1 MPTYAAEYKRK
12 LTTPQK
18 AMEKVRNGDTI
29 VHGLSTAEPPAL
41 LAAIA
46 DRAREGDLKDINIY
60 SLLPLKHAAETVL
73 APDLSDCIQAY
84 SWFVSGANRALV
96 KVGLNYFVPNY
107 FHQIPRLCRDF
118 MQIDVTITTV
128 SPMDK
133 AGYFSFGTAN
143 DFTSTAARHCK
154 RLVVEV
160 NENMPRIFGDSLL
173 HTSEVDAIVENHV
186 PLLEMIPPEPK
197 PEDDTIGKC
206 IAELVPDGATIQLG
220 FGAIPNAITRYLM
233 GHRDLGIH
241 TEVFG
246 PGMVDLIEKGVVT
259 GRKKNLHPRKN
270 VFTMAQGTRKT
281 YEFMND
287 NPSMESYPVSYTN
300 EPSVI
305 AQNDNMVSI
314 NSILEV
320 DLLGQCN
327 AEFLAGSQFS
337 GTGGQLDFV
346 RGAFNSKGGKSI
358 LAFYSTAKNG
368 EVSRVVPRF
377 ETGTVVTT
385 PRMDTHYVV
394 TEHGMVNLKGKSTRE
409 RALDIISIAHPKF
422 RDDLLREAE
431 NMYLI

>member
-1 MPTYAAEYKRK
+1 
-12 LTTPQK
+12 
-18 AMEKVRNGDTI
+18 
-29 VHGLSTAEPPAL
+29 
-41 LAAIA
+41 
-46 DRAREGDLKDINIY
+46 
-60 SLLPLKHAAETVL
+60 
-73 APDLSDCIQAY
+73 
-84 SWFVSGANRALV
+84 
-96 KVGLNYFVPNY
+96 
-107 FHQIPRLCRDF
+107 
-118 MQIDVTITTV
+118 
-128 SPMDK
+128 
-133 AGYFSFGTAN
+133 
-143 DFTSTAARHCK
+143 
-154 RLVVEV
+154 
-160 NENMPRIFGDSLL
+160 FGDSLL
-173 HTSEVDAIVENHV
+173 HISEVDAIVENHV

-197 PEDDTIGKC
+197 PEDETIGKY
-206 IAELVPDGATIQLG
+206 IAEMVPDGATIQLG
-220 FGAIPNAITRYLM
+220 FGGIPNAITRYLM
-233 GHRDLGIH
+233 GHKDLGIH

-246 PGMVDLIEKGVVT
+246 PGMVVLIEKGVVT

-270 VFTMAQGTRKT
+270 VFTVALGTRKT
-281 YEFMND
+281 YKFMND
-287 NPSMESYPVSYTN
+287 NPSLESYPVSYTN

-394 TEHGMVNLKGKSTRE
+394 TEHGVVNLKGRS
-409 RALDIISIAHPKF
+409 
-422 RDDLLREAE
+422 
-431 NMYLI
+431 